1 MSTAFYHP
9 SGGTRPGNCSSSSVS
24 EPAGTCATARRPGP
38 SIGPVQVCPVDS
50 SSKTPGSA
58 WLQITFSFLTVYSVD
73 GIKNLRCLV
82 GGLAAN
88 VISASVDPH
97 GNANIVIEWPYGQGL
112 LCLRTQLVLVWT
124 SPTDTLEVVRVAVS
138 GSLNRMK

>member
-24 EPAGTCATARRPGP
+24 EPAGTCATARRHGP
-38 SIGPVQVCPVDS
+38 SIGPVHVCPVVS
-50 SSKTPGSA
+50 SCQAPGSA
-58 WLQITFSFLTVYSVD
+58 WLQITWSFLTAYPVD
-73 GIKNLRCLV
+73 GIRNLRCLM
-82 GGLAAN
+82 GGLATN

-97 GNANIVIEWPYGQGL
+97 GNTNIVIEWPYGKEL

-124 SPTDTLEVVRVAVS
+124 SPTDTLEVVRLAVS

>member
-9 SGGTRPGNCSSSSVS
+9 SGGTRPGNCASSSVS
-24 EPAGTCATARRPGP
+24 EPAGTCAIARRHVPP
-38 SIGPVQVCPVDS
+38 IGPVHVCPVVS
-50 SSKTPGSA
+50 SSQAPGA
-58 WLQITFSFLTVYSVD
+58 ARLQITWPFLTAYPVD
-73 GIKNLRCLV
+73 GIRNLRCLM

-88 VISASVDPH
+88 VISTSVDPH
-97 GNANIVIEWPYGQGL
+97 GNATIVIDWPYGEGL